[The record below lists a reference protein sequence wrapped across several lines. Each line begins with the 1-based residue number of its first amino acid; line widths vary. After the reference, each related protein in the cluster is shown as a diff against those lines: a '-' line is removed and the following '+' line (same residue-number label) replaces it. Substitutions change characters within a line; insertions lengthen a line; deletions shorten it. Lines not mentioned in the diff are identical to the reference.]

1 MKQQEPGVRTLCSG
15 RAGLGCDVRA
25 LSASSLGA
33 SEVHPSC
40 KPTLSPLH
48 TVPNPGSALLGY
60 LVLLRAE
67 IGCACTHRAIA
78 SMRPRFRP
86 PVFAHLPDFSCW
98 RVSCLRHRVCPPRRL
113 LLFHPACGPVWPPHR
128 PPPSTSD
135 SCIRFSII
143 LQIRSE
149 YKTLGHFIRP
159 VAPRARAVTGC
170 AARSSQIRVVP
181 DSRHGSGRRP
191 GAESFVRSAADRT
204 ATNQELF
211 SCILHMYRS

>member
-1 MKQQEPGVRTLCSG
+1 MLLAALRSRAGPRLIGLGVTGSPVLALRGQSMKQQEPGVRTLCSG
-15 RAGLGCDVRA
+15 RAGLRCDVRA

-98 RVSCLRHRVCPPRRL
+98 RVSCLRHRVCDL
-113 LLFHPACGPVWPPHR
+113 LGGSSFFTQPVDLCGLHTG
-128 PPPSTSD
+128 PPPAHLILASVSAL
-135 SCIRFSII
+135 SFRFVQNTRLSG
-143 LQIRSE
+143 
-149 YKTLGHFIRP
+149 TLSGLLPQGH
-159 VAPRARAVTGC
+159 G
-170 AARSSQIRVVP
+170 Q
-181 DSRHGSGRRP
+181 
-191 GAESFVRSAADRT
+191 
-204 ATNQELF
+204 
-211 SCILHMYRS
+211 